1 MTSSALR
8 ALGLVAA
15 LGGALLAM
23 AEPPAAKTSPFTP
36 IVSNIPTAEVGIPEE
51 IRTDG
56 REFFVVPVRAR
67 GAFWII
73 DGESGE
79 RRKVI
84 VQPPAAIRELSIRSV
99 DRLDEKRLVASAS
112 WIEENVSRSG
122 LLFLDDEGVVGSY
135 TGYGFSVR
143 SIVVGPTK
151 EWIVGSIQEPIDPT
165 SDDLHRPTSNTIAE
179 FNVGGKLLCM
189 QAMNVGNILPSFEE
203 MLRTHRLRRVFVV
216 RDTVLL
222 TYPFRTSRVPFP
234 SAYILPGW
242 ALETEALRKSNI
254 PRDYSR
260 NWAST
265 HMPKGE
271 AYEKAGLKPV
281 GIVPI
286 VSEGMSGLLVAWI
299 AAGPEQ
305 EDRDTPYRDRG
316 GLFLARYDIEGG
328 RPKSWDEVDDGT
340 RVGELTSS
348 PDGRAFAVTFR
359 DMSKEWSISRVDY

>member
-1 MTSSALR
+1 MTSSVPR
-8 ALGLVAA
+8 ALGLLAA

-23 AEPPAAKTSPFTP
+23 AEPPAPKPSPFTP
-36 IVSNIPTAEVGIPEE
+36 IVSSIPTAEVGVPEE

-56 REFFVVPVRAR
+56 KEFFVVPVRAR

-73 DGESGE
+73 DAESGE

-84 VQPPAAIRELSIRSV
+84 VQPPPAITELAVRCV
-99 DRLDEKRLVASAS
+99 DRLDKKRLVASAS

-122 LLFLDDEGVVGSY
+122 LLFLDDEGAVGSY

-143 SIVVGPTK
+143 SIVVGPTR
-151 EWIVGSIQEPIDPT
+151 EWIVGSIQEPVDP
-165 SDDLHRPTSNTIAE
+165 RPDSGPGPTLKTLAE
-179 FNVGGKLLCM
+179 FTVSGKLLGM
-189 QAMNVGNILPSFEE
+189 QSMSVGNILPNFEE

-216 RDTVLL
+216 RDSVLL

-260 NWAST
+260 NWASIQ
-265 HMPKGE
+265 MPKGE
-271 AYEKAGLKPV
+271 AFEKAGLKPV

-286 VSEGMSGLLVAWI
+286 VSDGRSGLLAAWI
-299 AAGPEQ
+299 AAGHEQ

-316 GLFLARYDIEGG
+316 GSSSPVTTSKAEG
-328 RPKSWDEVDDGT
+328 RRAGT
-340 RVGELTSS
+340 RSTTGRESASS
-348 PDGRAFAVTFR
+348 PRARTGRR
-359 DMSKEWSISRVDY
+359 SR